1 MECYD
6 WTLGKFSLSSSP
18 IQSALTKCFE
28 LENDI
33 KFLEKKMKDSKF
45 ERQYQLLIYEKMEEL
60 ENACKD
66 VKEKTDVA
74 FNYYK
79 NKHVTTQ

>member
-1 MECYD
+1 MEGYD

-33 KFLEKKMKDSKF
+33 KFLEKKMKESKF
-45 ERQYQLLIYEKMEEL
+45 DKHYQLLIYEKMEEL
-60 ENACKD
+60 ANACKD
-66 VKEKTDVA
+66 VKEKTELA
-74 FNYYK
+74 FDFYK
-79 NKHVTTQ
+79 NKFMLTQ